1 MLSPRSC
8 RSRASPFIGQTC
20 SLFAVLSG
28 ILAGLGSCT
37 TYGFTQGTPFEV
49 VYPVRVDEAGQ
60 FVSHSVSRRV
70 SRIHKRDLSS
80 EDSSSVPV
88 YYKLQHSGQ
97 DLLFNLSRNPY
108 LLAPGFVSERRYGGL
123 AGAKIRTHSHYS
135 CQFIG
140 EVQGQAATSGKA
152 AISTCNG
159 LMGVFHLSNEDFFI
173 EPLGGEGQEDG
184 AAQPHVIYK
193 RHVAER
199 GGERG
204 SEPPR
209 QSRVSEDPTING
221 TCGVKESR
229 RSREMTEKRRVKWE
243 QKQRRHRRI
252 RQRSIS
258 KEKWVETLV
267 VADTKMVEYHGS
279 EHVEDYVLTVMNMV
293 AGLFHDASV
302 GNSIHIVVVRL
313 ILMEEDEED
322 LKITHHADNSLTSFC
337 KWQKSL
343 NMKGDANP
351 THHDV
356 AVLLTRK
363 DICAAMNRPC
373 ETLGLSHVSG
383 MCQPHRS
390 CSINEDT
397 GLPVAFTV
405 AHELGHNFGIQ
416 HDGSGNDCEPIGKR
430 PFIMSPQLL
439 YGSAPPSWSRCSRE
453 YITRFLDRGWGLCL
467 DDPPI
472 QDVIEFSAVPPGVLY
487 DAAHQCRLQYGSRS
501 VFCDDMDNVCS
512 TLWCTVGNTCHSKLD
527 AAVDGTKCGLNKW
540 CFNGECVAVG
550 YRPESINGGWG
561 SWSSWSACTRSC
573 GAGVQNAERQC
584 NNPVPKYGGKY
595 CLGERRRYKLCNT
608 DSCQSDKPSFRHI
621 QCRHFDTMPYKGK
634 LYKWIPVN
642 NRINPCELHCRPLS
656 DYFSEKMLDAVTD
669 GTQCYEGSVSRDMC
683 INGICK
689 NVGCDYEIDS
699 NAVEDRCGVCHG
711 NGSTCE
717 TVKKTF
723 EESEGMGYVD
733 IGLIPEGAREIRIEE
748 VAEAGNFLALRS
760 QDPERY
766 FLNGGWTIQWNGDYK
781 VAGTTFTYERSGNL
795 ENLTSPGPTR
805 EPVWIQLLFQ
815 ETNPGVRYE
824 YTIRRDLDNDN
835 EIQPPEFFWLY
846 GSWSACSASCGTGVQ
861 RQVVHCLERI
871 AGIVEERYCDPATR
885 PDDKQA
891 SCNEELC
898 PARWWEGEWQK
909 CSASCGDTGLMKRTV
924 LCIQSVGMDEQR
936 ALQPSECQHIPRPEA
951 IAHCNR
957 EQPCPAQW
965 TVGNWSECSE
975 TCGGGI
981 QRRAVG
987 CSKNTGT
994 DCEPREKP
1002 ISETTCN
1009 PQPCPKR
1016 VDIFGSEWSG
1026 SGSSSKELFNEID
1039 FIPNNDNYPH
1049 PVPEHV
1055 IPKSHGPDKYDDLNN
1070 LIEDDFIIHNRI
1082 EPTDDKGSSP
1092 GRNVFV
1098 DDFYYDYNFIN
1109 FHEDLSYD
1117 PVVKEKGEEEENIKE
1132 KKPGVNSVGG
1142 ESDQNSHLMNGID
1155 EESLGR
1161 PKENTT
1167 SAIPEDSD
1175 ATSEDSQPTLDTP
1188 YDSVLIEQENKNLL
1202 GGEND
1207 KHNEAKESPYEEQ
1220 ETETTKPDLA
1230 DTEKEDEEIFYLIN
1244 HLLPVVNHTKQYLD
1258 TAIPNSSDNEKQPNG
1273 GLAPTDSPSEVAV
1286 TEILHSSRSIIPDS
1300 TGTESYETD
1309 LTEEHIHEQS
1319 LEEADDGDDEN
1330 PQEEYESEDNDFNQ
1344 EGFSETDENDD
1355 VDEDVSEGLNDI
1367 IDDEE
1372 DVIDDLIF
1380 SIGED
1385 DETGDEDI
1393 DSRNENDFSQDG
1405 MNVIEQDTAVGDSN
1419 EHVPENIELER
1430 YLTSKEPPETPL
1442 VLSDE
1447 LDTPIMSSSEAIPF
1461 TSEPPITTM
1470 SNQYNLNPISV
1481 GLAFEGQDSSHYN
1494 KVGDHDYDPS
1504 DSEPDSATRRTKPTT
1519 EKIQTTAFSM
1529 LHTPESLPPIIEHP
1543 AGHGYPRHTRPE
1555 SNSQPPHNR
1564 PFEEDPLD
1572 SQTDFYS
1579 TSSPPVTVTQLG
1591 FPQGEVYGVPASADD
1606 FYQKHVTAQPSQGT
1620 HKKNKALIT
1629 TTTTASTTEW
1639 PEIDANEIVV
1649 PEHMLRHRY
1658 EDREHQ
1664 TTDAPDSSSHT
1675 SRYHLQRNLQEPS
1688 TPALANPTEPLLST
1702 QSANKDTSAAAFWS
1716 VSHWSACSTSCGL
1729 GAIWRTV
1736 QCSSL
1741 RDTDCDMTKKP
1752 APARRCYLRPC
1763 SAWRVGEWGKCSSNC
1778 GGGMKVREVQ
1788 CTDTRDRRPL
1798 RPFHCQA
1805 VSHKPPLQISC
1816 NSRPCMDWY
1825 TSSWS
1830 ECSELCGG
1838 GEQERFVTCPEVGRC
1853 QESMQ
1858 PNSTKGC
1865 NVHPCTKWVVGS
1877 WGQCTA
1883 TCGGGIQRRLVKCVN
1898 TKTGNAEEDS
1908 SQCDHE
1914 PWPENTQKCNTQ
1926 ECNNA
1931 EPSHTCVRNR
1941 LTFGFCQTLKLL
1953 GRCPLPTVRV
1963 QCCQTCTVGGHGVRE
1978 RGNERAT
1985 RR

>member
-1 MLSPRSC
+1 MTMMDSS
-8 RSRASPFIGQTC
+8 
-20 SLFAVLSG
+20 
-28 ILAGLGSCT
+28 
-37 TYGFTQGTPFEV
+37 GTPFEV
-49 VYPVRVDEAGQ
+49 VHPVRVDEAGQ

-80 EDSSSVPV
+80 EDSSSAPV

-97 DLLFNLSRNPY
+97 DLLFNLSRNPH

-140 EVQGQAATSGKA
+140 EVQGQAATRGKA

-159 LMGVFHLSNEDFFI
+159 LMGVFQLSNEDFFI

-193 RHVAER
+193 RHAAER

-204 SEPPR
+204 SEPPH
-209 QSRVSEDPTING
+209 QSSVSEDPSVNG

-229 RSREMTEKRRVKWE
+229 RSRETTEKRRVKWE

-279 EHVEDYVLTVMNMV
+279 EHVEDYVLAVMNMV
-293 AGLFHDASV
+293 AGLFHDASI

-313 ILMEEDEED
+313 ILLEEDE
-322 LKITHHADNSLTSFC
+322 
-337 KWQKSL
+337 
-343 NMKGDANP
+343 
-351 THHDV
+351 
-356 AVLLTRK
+356 
-363 DICAAMNRPC
+363 
-373 ETLGLSHVSG
+373 
-383 MCQPHRS
+383 
-390 CSINEDT
+390 
-397 GLPVAFTV
+397 
-405 AHELGHNFGIQ
+405 

-467 DDPPI
+467 DDPPV
-472 QDVIEFSAVPPGVLY
+472 QDVFEFSA
-487 DAAHQCRLQYGSRS
+487 
-501 VFCDDMDNVCS
+501 NVCS

-527 AAVDGTKCGLNKW
+527 PAVDGTKCGLNKW

-550 YRPESINGGWG
+550 YRPESVNGGWG

-584 NNPVPKYGGKY
+584 NNP
-595 CLGERRRYKLCNT
+595 
-608 DSCQSDKPSFRHI
+608 
-621 QCRHFDTMPYKGK
+621 
-634 LYKWIPVN
+634 
-642 NRINPCELHCRPLS
+642 
-656 DYFSEKMLDAVTD
+656 
-669 GTQCYEGSVSRDMC
+669 
-683 INGICK
+683 

-924 LCIQSVGMDEQR
+924 LCIQSVGTDEQR
-936 ALQPSECQHIPRPEA
+936 ALQPSECRHIPMPEA

-987 CSKNTGT
+987 CNKNTGA

-1009 PQPCPKR
+1009 PQPCPKK
-1016 VDIFGSEWSG
+1016 VEIFGSEWSG

-1039 FIPNNDNYPH
+1039 FIPNNDNYQH

-1055 IPKSHGPDKYDDLNN
+1055 IPKSHRPEEYDDLNN

-1092 GRNVFV
+1092 GKNVFV

-1117 PVVKEKGEEEENIKE
+1117 PVVEEKGEEEENIKE

-1142 ESDQNSHLMNGID
+1142 ESDQNSHLINGID

-1161 PKENTT
+1161 PKDNTT
-1167 SAIPEDSD
+1167 SAIPEESD
-1175 ATSEDSQPTLDTP
+1175 ATSEDTHPTLDTP
-1188 YDSVLIEQENKNLL
+1188 YNSVLIEQENKNLL

-1286 TEILHSSRSIIPDS
+1286 TEILHSSRFIIPHS

-1309 LTEEHIHEQS
+1309 LTEKDIHEQS

-1344 EGFSETDENDD
+1344 EGFSETDESDD
-1355 VDEDVSEGLNDI
+1355 IDEDVSEGLNGI

-1385 DETGDEDI
+1385 DETGEEDI
-1393 DSRNENDFSQDG
+1393 DSRNENDFSRDG

-1419 EHVPENIELER
+1419 EHLPKNIELER

-1442 VLSDE
+1442 ELSDE
-1447 LDTPIMSSSEAIPF
+1447 LYTPIISSSEAIPF

-1470 SNQYNLNPISV
+1470 PNQYNLNPISV
-1481 GLAFEGQDSSHYN
+1481 GLAFDGQDSGHYN
-1494 KVGDHDYDPS
+1494 KVGDHEYDPS

-1555 SNSQPPHNR
+1555 SNSQPPHNW
-1564 PFEEDPLD
+1564 PFEENPLD

-1620 HKKNKALIT
+1620 PKKNKALTTTT

-1649 PEHMLRHRY
+1649 PEHMLRHRH

-1688 TPALANPTEPLLST
+1688 TPALANPTELLLST

-1741 RDTDCDMTKKP
+1741 RDTDCDITKKP

-1763 SAWRVGEWGKCSSNC
+1763 SAWHVGEWGKCSSNC

-1853 QESMQ
+1853 EESMQ

-1877 WGQCTA
+1877 WGQMVSGCQKSQA
-1883 TCGGGIQRRLVKCVN
+1883 KLMKFDLVLEVGC
-1898 TKTGNAEEDS
+1898 ASLSLCEDAGKFLLA
-1908 SQCDHE
+1908 
-1914 PWPENTQKCNTQ
+1914 P
-1926 ECNNA
+1926 
-1931 EPSHTCVRNR
+1931 PSAW
-1941 LTFGFCQTLKLL
+1941 K
-1953 GRCPLPTVRV
+1953 
-1963 QCCQTCTVGGHGVRE
+1963 
-1978 RGNERAT
+1978 
-1985 RR
+1985 

>member
-8 RSRASPFIGQTC
+8 RSRASRYIGQTC

-49 VYPVRVDEAGQ
+49 VHPVRVDEAGQ

-80 EDSSSVPV
+80 EDSSSAPV

-97 DLLFNLSRNPY
+97 DLLFNLSRNPH

-140 EVQGQAATSGKA
+140 EVQGQAATRGKA

-159 LMGVFHLSNEDFFI
+159 LMGVFQLSNEDFFI

-193 RHVAER
+193 RHAAER

-209 QSRVSEDPTING
+209 QSSVSEDPSVNG

-229 RSREMTEKRRVKWE
+229 RSRETTEKRRVKWE

-313 ILMEEDEED
+313 ILLEEDEED

-439 YGSAPPSWSRCSRE
+439 YGNAPPSWSRCSRE

-467 DDPPI
+467 DDPPV
-472 QDVIEFSAVPPGVLY
+472 QDVIKFSAVPPGVLY

-550 YRPESINGGWG
+550 YRPESVNGAWG

-595 CLGERRRYKLCNT
+595 CLGERRRYKICNT
-608 DSCQSDKPSFRHI
+608 ESCQSDKPSFRHI
-621 QCRHFDTMPYKGK
+621 QCGHFDTMPYKGK

-642 NRINPCELHCRPLS
+642 NRK
-656 DYFSEKMLDAVTD
+656 KMLDVQPQ
-669 GTQCYEGSVSRDMC
+669 GFNLINVQSLKGSISRDMC

-909 CSASCGDTGLMKRTV
+909 CSASCGETGLMKRTV
-924 LCIQSVGMDEQR
+924 LCIQSVGTDEQR

-987 CSKNTGT
+987 CSKNTGA

-1009 PQPCPKR
+1009 PQPCPKK

-1026 SGSSSKELFNEID
+1026 SGSLSKELFNEID
-1039 FIPNNDNYPH
+1039 FIPNNDNYQH

-1055 IPKSHGPDKYDDLNN
+1055 IPKSHRPDKYDDLNN

-1092 GRNVFV
+1092 GKNVFV

-1117 PVVKEKGEEEENIKE
+1117 PVVEEKGEEENIKE

-1142 ESDQNSHLMNGID
+1142 ESDQNSHLINGID

-1161 PKENTT
+1161 PKDNTT
-1167 SAIPEDSD
+1167 SAIPEESD
-1175 ATSEDSQPTLDTP
+1175 ATSEDSHPTRDTP
-1188 YDSVLIEQENKNLL
+1188 YNSVLIEQENKNLL

-1207 KHNEAKESPYEEQ
+1207 KHNEAKENPYEEQ

-1286 TEILHSSRSIIPDS
+1286 TEILHSSRSIIPHS
-1300 TGTESYETD
+1300 IGTESYETD
-1309 LTEEHIHEQS
+1309 LTEEDIHEQS

-1344 EGFSETDENDD
+1344 EGFSETDESDD
-1355 VDEDVSEGLNDI
+1355 VDEDVSEGLNGI

-1393 DSRNENDFSQDG
+1393 DSRNENDFSRDG
-1405 MNVIEQDTAVGDSN
+1405 MSVIEQDTAVGDSN
-1419 EHVPENIELER
+1419 EHLPKNIELER

-1442 VLSDE
+1442 ELPDE
-1447 LDTPIMSSSEAIPF
+1447 LYTPIISSSEAIPF

-1470 SNQYNLNPISV
+1470 PNQYNLNPISV
-1481 GLAFEGQDSSHYN
+1481 GLAFDGQDSGHYN
-1494 KVGDHDYDPS
+1494 KVGDHEYDPS

-1620 HKKNKALIT
+1620 PKKNKALTTT

-1649 PEHMLRHRY
+1649 PEHMLRHRH

-1688 TPALANPTEPLLST
+1688 TTALANPTEPLLST

-1741 RDTDCDMTKKP
+1741 RDTDCDITKKP

-1763 SAWRVGEWGKCSSNC
+1763 SAWRVGEWGKGSSSARQENQGSGVC
-1778 GGGMKVREVQ
+1778 ELEVLA
-1788 CTDTRDRRPL
+1788 DVL
-1798 RPFHCQA
+1798 CQSA
-1805 VSHKPPLQISC
+1805 A
-1816 NSRPCMDWY
+1816 
-1825 TSSWS
+1825 
-1830 ECSELCGG
+1830 
-1838 GEQERFVTCPEVGRC
+1838 
-1853 QESMQ
+1853 
-1858 PNSTKGC
+1858 STG
-1865 NVHPCTKWVVGS
+1865 
-1877 WGQCTA
+1877 
-1883 TCGGGIQRRLVKCVN
+1883 
-1898 TKTGNAEEDS
+1898 
-1908 SQCDHE
+1908 
-1914 PWPENTQKCNTQ
+1914 
-1926 ECNNA
+1926 
-1931 EPSHTCVRNR
+1931 HTCVRNR

>member
-1 MLSPRSC
+1 MKTENT
-8 RSRASPFIGQTC
+8 FTC
-20 SLFAVLSG
+20 
-28 ILAGLGSCT
+28 
-37 TYGFTQGTPFEV
+37 
-49 VYPVRVDEAGQ
+49 
-60 FVSHSVSRRV
+60 
-70 SRIHKRDLSS
+70 
-80 EDSSSVPV
+80 
-88 YYKLQHSGQ
+88 
-97 DLLFNLSRNPY
+97 
-108 LLAPGFVSERRYGGL
+108 
-123 AGAKIRTHSHYS
+123 
-135 CQFIG
+135 
-140 EVQGQAATSGKA
+140 
-152 AISTCNG
+152 
-159 LMGVFHLSNEDFFI
+159 
-173 EPLGGEGQEDG
+173 
-184 AAQPHVIYK
+184 
-193 RHVAER
+193 
-199 GGERG
+199 
-204 SEPPR
+204 
-209 QSRVSEDPTING
+209 
-221 TCGVKESR
+221 
-229 RSREMTEKRRVKWE
+229 
-243 QKQRRHRRI
+243 
-252 RQRSIS
+252 
-258 KEKWVETLV
+258 KEKKCGFRNQ
-267 VADTKMVEYHGS
+267 AIRK
-279 EHVEDYVLTVMNMV
+279 V
-293 AGLFHDASV
+293 AGLFHDASI

-313 ILMEEDEED
+313 ILLEEDEED

-453 YITRFLDRGWGLCL
+453 YITRFLDGGDTCNPPCRCSRGWGLCL
-467 DDPPI
+467 DDPPV

-501 VFCDDMDNVCS
+501 VFCDDMD
-512 TLWCTVGNTCHSKLD
+512 
-527 AAVDGTKCGLNKW
+527 W

-550 YRPESINGGWG
+550 YRPESVNGGWG

-595 CLGERRRYKLCNT
+595 CLGERRRYKICNT

-621 QCRHFDTMPYKGK
+621 QCRHFDSIPYKGK

-669 GTQCYEGSVSRDMC
+669 GTQCYEGSISRDMC

-924 LCIQSVGMDEQR
+924 LCIQSVGTDEQR

-987 CSKNTGT
+987 CNKNTGA

-1009 PQPCPKR
+1009 PQPCPKK
-1016 VDIFGSEWSG
+1016 VEIFGSEWSG

-1039 FIPNNDNYPH
+1039 FIPNKDNYQH

-1055 IPKSHGPDKYDDLNN
+1055 IPKSHRPEEYDDLNN

-1092 GRNVFV
+1092 GKNVFV

-1117 PVVKEKGEEEENIKE
+1117 PVVEEKGEEEENIKE

-1142 ESDQNSHLMNGID
+1142 ESDQNSHLINGID

-1161 PKENTT
+1161 PKDNTT
-1167 SAIPEDSD
+1167 SAIPEESD
-1175 ATSEDSQPTLDTP
+1175 ATSEDTHPTLDTP
-1188 YDSVLIEQENKNLL
+1188 YNSVLIEQENKNLL

-1286 TEILHSSRSIIPDS
+1286 TEILHSSRFIIPHS

-1309 LTEEHIHEQS
+1309 LTEKDIHEQS

-1344 EGFSETDENDD
+1344 EGFSETDESDD
-1355 VDEDVSEGLNDI
+1355 IDEDVSEGLNGI

-1385 DETGDEDI
+1385 DETGEEDI
-1393 DSRNENDFSQDG
+1393 DSRNENDFSRDG

-1419 EHVPENIELER
+1419 EHLPKNIELE
-1430 YLTSKEPPETPL
+1430 
-1442 VLSDE
+1442 
-1447 LDTPIMSSSEAIPF
+1447 
-1461 TSEPPITTM
+1461 
-1470 SNQYNLNPISV
+1470 
-1481 GLAFEGQDSSHYN
+1481 
-1494 KVGDHDYDPS
+1494 
-1504 DSEPDSATRRTKPTT
+1504 
-1519 EKIQTTAFSM
+1519 
-1529 LHTPESLPPIIEHP
+1529 
-1543 AGHGYPRHTRPE
+1543 
-1555 SNSQPPHNR
+1555 
-1564 PFEEDPLD
+1564 
-1572 SQTDFYS
+1572 
-1579 TSSPPVTVTQLG
+1579 SSPPVTVTQLG

-1620 HKKNKALIT
+1620 PKKNKALT
-1629 TTTTASTTEW
+1629 TTTTATASTTEW

-1649 PEHMLRHRY
+1649 PEHMLRHRH

-1688 TPALANPTEPLLST
+1688 TPALANPTELLLST

-1741 RDTDCDMTKKP
+1741 RDTDCDITKKP

-1763 SAWRVGEWGKCSSNC
+1763 SAWHVGEWGKVKKCEGRGRTRIRGQYRYS
-1778 GGGMKVREVQ
+1778 VRKERAQ
-1788 CTDTRDRRPL
+1788 ASGTPL
-1798 RPFHCQA
+1798 
-1805 VSHKPPLQISC
+1805 L
-1816 NSRPCMDWY
+1816 
-1825 TSSWS
+1825 
-1830 ECSELCGG
+1830 
-1838 GEQERFVTCPEVGRC
+1838 
-1853 QESMQ
+1853 
-1858 PNSTKGC
+1858 
-1865 NVHPCTKWVVGS
+1865 
-1877 WGQCTA
+1877 
-1883 TCGGGIQRRLVKCVN
+1883 
-1898 TKTGNAEEDS
+1898 
-1908 SQCDHE
+1908 
-1914 PWPENTQKCNTQ
+1914 
-1926 ECNNA
+1926 
-1931 EPSHTCVRNR
+1931 
-1941 LTFGFCQTLKLL
+1941 LL
-1953 GRCPLPTVRV
+1953 GSKCKTHFIG
-1963 QCCQTCTVGGHGVRE
+1963 CEG
-1978 RGNERAT
+1978 
-1985 RR
+1985 